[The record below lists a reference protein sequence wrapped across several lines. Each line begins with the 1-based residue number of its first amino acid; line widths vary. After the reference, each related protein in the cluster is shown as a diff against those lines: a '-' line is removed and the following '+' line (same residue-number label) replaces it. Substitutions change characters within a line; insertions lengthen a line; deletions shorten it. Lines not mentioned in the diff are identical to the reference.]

1 MKRQKENK
9 SQRIVIFVEGDTDE
23 LSDLYSKAR
32 RTYSKGYATHEMIK
46 NLDLSKIR
54 VKRQSVLNELEEAL
68 DVKW

>member
-1 MKRQKENK
+1 
-9 SQRIVIFVEGDTDE
+9 
-23 LSDLYSKAR
+23 
-32 RTYSKGYATHEMIK
+32 MIK